1 MEDTVLRTNGEHLLL
16 NAQPLASSS
25 SAINGFYLKDGHL
38 ICQYTGIRPNMELDD
53 RDHVIWTK

>member
-1 MEDTVLRTNGEHLLL
+1 MDANVLHTSDDHLLL
-16 NAQPLASSS
+16 NVQPLASSS